1 MTLATPV
8 AELKR
13 VFEFSET
20 PNLRPRWNIA
30 PTQDVA
36 AVRLGEDGAR
46 HLDLLRW
53 GLVPHWAD
61 DPAIGNRMI
70 NARGESVADKPAF
83 RSAFRQRRC
92 LVPADGF
99 YEWKAAGKRKQPHLI
114 RRRDGRPLAFAGL
127 WERWPGPKGAP
138 LPQPLET
145 VTIVTT
151 AAAGL
156 IADLHERMPVML
168 EPEHWGLWLDPRTPL
183 AMVEALL
190 RPAPAPGL
198 EAVPV
203 STRVN
208 DVRNDDDACIAPFDA
223 PPTLL

>member
-8 AELKR
+8 AELRR

-36 AVRLGEDGAR
+36 AVRAGEDGAR
-46 HLDLLRW
+46 HLALLRW

-70 NARGESVADKPAF
+70 NARGETLADKPAF
-83 RSAFRQRRC
+83 RSAFRHRRC

-99 YEWKAAGKRKQPHLI
+99 YEWKAAGRRKQPYLI

-127 WERWPGPKGAP
+127 WERWPGPKGDP

-151 AAAGL
+151 AAGGVV
-156 IADLHERMPVML
+156 ADLHERMPVML
-168 EPEHWGLWLDPRTPL
+168 NPADWPLWLDPQAPL
-183 AMVEALL
+183 PAVETLL
-190 RPAPAPGL
+190 RPAPDPAL

-208 DVRNDDDACIAPFDA
+208 DVRNDDDTCIVPFDA
-223 PPTLL
+223 PPTLF

>member
-13 VFEFSET
+13 LFAFSET

-46 HLDLLRW
+46 HLVLLRW
-53 GLVPHWAD
+53 GLVPSWAD
-61 DPAIGNRMI
+61 DPVIGSRMI
-70 NARGESVADKPAF
+70 NARGETLAGKPAF
-83 RSAFRQRRC
+83 RSAFRHRRC

-99 YEWKAAGKRKQPHLI
+99 YEWKTAGKRKQPYLI
-114 RRRDGRPLAFAGL
+114 RRADGRPLAFAGL

-151 AAAGL
+151 AAGGVV
-156 IADLHERMPVML
+156 ADLHERMPVML
-168 EPEHWGLWLDPRTPL
+168 DPADWPLWLDPDAPPP
-183 AMVEALL
+183 MVEGLL
-190 RPAPAPGL
+190 RPAPDAAL
-198 EAVPV
+198 EAFPV
-203 STRVN
+203 ATHVN
-208 DVRNDDDACIAPFDA
+208 NVRNDDETCVVPFDA

>member
-13 VFEFSET
+13 IFEFSET
-20 PNLRPRWNIA
+20 PNLRPRWNVA

-83 RSAFRQRRC
+83 RGAFRQRRC

-99 YEWKAAGKRKQPHLI
+99 YEWKAAGKRKQPYLI

-151 AAAGL
+151 AAGGM

-168 EPEHWGLWLDPRTPL
+168 EPEHWGLWLDPRAPL
-183 AMVEALL
+183 PMVEDLL
-190 RPAPAPGL
+190 RPAPDPAL

-208 DVRNDDDACIAPFDA
+208 DVRNDDDACIVPFDA